1 MSEEAAAPK
10 PFYRR
15 GWFIAASAVFI
26 VLVLPRLFGFTGTE
40 SEPRPSVTI
49 PTENTFESQGCLEV
63 SSTLLDGIGQGFEG
77 STLTGR
83 AAGHIAPEYADVR
96 FITLEF
102 VPNGETDVQTALFAT
117 NDDNLADK
125 TINGLIIPVDGFALE
140 FSDWGDA
147 KNLELSLSDR
157 GAAESKE
164 CLGLLEK

>member
-1 MSEEAAAPK
+1 MTDNTKVAK
-10 PFYRR
+10 PLYRR
-15 GWFIAASAVFI
+15 GWFIAAC
-26 VLVLPRLFGFTGTE
+26 VLFVVVVLPRLFGFTGTE
-40 SEPRPSVTI
+40 SDPRPSVTI
-49 PTENTFESQGCLEV
+49 PTESFESKGCLEV

-117 NDDNLADK
+117 NDDNLADNA
-125 TINGLIIPVDGFALE
+125 INGLIIPVDGFALE

-147 KNLELSLSDR
+147 KNLDLSINDR

-164 CLGLLEK
+164 CLGLLDK